1 MFQLELD
8 CSQSTCDDVNRFD
21 IFSARIETNSVNVT
35 ILEQCNSG
43 GFSGFREIRAMSEE
57 IKSKNPQ
64 QLLDVIMIYLIT
76 EEVTE
81 EVDVT

>member
-1 MFQLELD
+1 
-8 CSQSTCDDVNRFD
+8 
-21 IFSARIETNSVNVT
+21 
-35 ILEQCNSG
+35 
-43 GFSGFREIRAMSEE
+43 MSEE